1 MNLPSVIKALDPDIQ
16 LRKHTATIHFKG
28 SLSTV
33 SHKLLNIL
41 YKCAFDTDNFSS
53 EEYYIRVSDIV
64 SLIGW
69 QKGKF
74 DDLKDAFINLRDSG
88 FYWNIFRQDRKNKD
102 DWDIFG
108 GSGFIADFMISKY
121 DEVAS
126 FSLPSRLRKLLKN
139 PNIYAFID
147 LKVQKNLKG
156 KYDLIYYEYFLD
168 ELYRNCQKELI
179 TRWYSISD
187 IRRMLNIPEDV
198 YKEFKLLNH
207 HCIKE
212 PISTINEHT
221 NINVVISDVYRIQ
234 RKITALQF
242 KVSFKDPQTM
252 SQCSLDLEDT
262 SYFSI
267 PQYDILKELASFFG
281 EQQAAKILEEVSVD
295 HPDCFAELIQ
305 RNIEYS
311 KRQNKKGSV
320 LSLPAFMRKAIQE
333 DYAQYKKSIKEIK
346 VQEEKIAEENKIIEK
361 NLKEDFEEQ
370 IAYTKMLDDF
380 NSLPTDKKNSV
391 ISACKSFNPLFD
403 ELPDNRKIVTA
414 AEYYSVNKSLFN

>member
-156 KYDLIYYEYFLD
+156 KYDLIYYEYLD
-168 ELYRNCQKELI
+168 ELYQKLSERI
-179 TRWYSISD
+179 NNK
-187 IRRMLNIPEDV
+187 MVLNFR
-198 YKEFKLLNH
+198 YKKN
-207 HCIKE
+207 
-212 PISTINEHT
+212 
-221 NINVVISDVYRIQ
+221 
-234 RKITALQF
+234 A
-242 KVSFKDPQTM
+242 
-252 SQCSLDLEDT
+252 
-262 SYFSI
+262 
-267 PQYDILKELASFFG
+267 
-281 EQQAAKILEEVSVD
+281 
-295 HPDCFAELIQ
+295 
-305 RNIEYS
+305 EYS
-311 KRQNKKGSV
+311 
-320 LSLPAFMRKAIQE
+320 
-333 DYAQYKKSIKEIK
+333 
-346 VQEEKIAEENKIIEK
+346 
-361 NLKEDFEEQ
+361 
-370 IAYTKMLDDF
+370 
-380 NSLPTDKKNSV
+380 
-391 ISACKSFNPLFD
+391 
-403 ELPDNRKIVTA
+403 
-414 AEYYSVNKSLFN
+414 